1 MSIASPM
8 AEGSML
14 RLTSIPTDNGR
25 TIKGTG
31 GIPSNANST
40 GTVMRSTSLSNVR
53 APLTKA
59 SEVRQALAQ
68 LAIQSTDLDKLLQE
82 NLTKAQ
88 QSTLTSRQSLSNL
101 GRQTDLITDEARVLA
116 RRLKE
121 TGLTAERISESV
133 RRLDEESDR
142 IEKAAIWTAKV
153 GDLKAS
159 LLSMAA
165 AIEQRD
171 YATATQ
177 QCIRALSID
186 ENILHSRFA
195 AIMVPTSEYPDSPPV
210 QLLSMRKMLL
220 QVFIERFQ
228 HATEAKDTVEA
239 TKFFTMFPQIG
250 WTAEGLA
257 VYAQFARSMVRERG
271 KSIGELLG
279 NSRNNDTALRHAQIL
294 THLFENLA
302 SLIDQHQP
310 LVDSHYGQG
319 HFAEGVMPELQEECD
334 RLGKR
339 VCDTWYDERY
349 VRRKLEEAKAY
360 NFTFVA
366 SIGTSS
372 STAAAKRM
380 ANVGSRVVS
389 GFNIPG
395 RPGTP
400 QAAVVDDSPQVDTR
414 EVDKIV
420 GELAAMAASW
430 GTYKHFLTV
439 RLDSKES
446 RMQFHNSSNGETDD
460 LKDFRK
466 TSFDSRRHSPMSFTD
481 SSKHRISRVQQDGD
495 QDDQQKDLP
504 LSVIKKSQLG
514 VRMDELMQNV
524 YIPLES
530 WFLRCSIEKAH
541 RIDTP
546 DLTARPLITPLL
558 DDVFYLVRLV
568 LARAVSTSNLDV
580 LSTMSRNVRYIID
593 EDFIQAIVRSLDLVS
608 RTNSGSMV
616 VEGPRKDAASRE
628 IRSTF
633 GVYLNVLSTSADYL
647 TRILNE
653 LSEENQLRKQYGEK
667 DVAVAAS
674 TIQALSVLVP
684 RIRNIVRTHMDLF
697 FSTLLRARIR
707 QLVTES
713 LRDVSYVL
721 NEDDYAMAEEEASS
735 HGGSSI
741 FVRKLTRGWDQVIHA
756 VGYKD
761 LFISDNWEIL
771 LRLAIDT
778 LIQAWENWALN
789 VQYSELG
796 ALRFDKDVRTIS
808 TFLSSQSAT
817 GGLRERFGRLTHISY
832 LVNLDEDVSNHD
844 ENQASPSPSAIDPSP
859 MEIGNHTIRRNDNDE
874 DSIAWRLSVEE
885 VQQIRKRRVGW

>member
-1 MSIASPM
+1 MSIAGPIG
-8 AEGSML
+8 EGSSSL
-14 RLTSIPTDNGR
+14 RIASGSRENGR
-25 TIKGTG
+25 MNNGIG
-31 GIPSNANST
+31 GISPSVSGT
-40 GTVMRSTSLSNVR
+40 GTVMRATSTSNVR
-53 APLTKA
+53 LVPLTKA
-59 SEVRQALAQ
+59 NEVRQALSK
-68 LAIQSTDLDKLLQE
+68 LALQSEALDKSLE
-82 NLTKAQ
+82 DNLAKAQ
-88 QSTLTSRQSLSNL
+88 QSTFTSRQALSSL
-101 GRQTDLITDEARVLA
+101 GRQTHLITDEAKVLA

-121 TGLTAERISESV
+121 TGITAERISESV
-133 RRLDEESDR
+133 RRLDEESER
-142 IEKAAIWTAKV
+142 VEKAAIWTAKV

-171 YATATQ
+171 YETATQ

-186 ENILHSRFA
+186 QEILQSRFA
-195 AIMVPTSEYPDSPPV
+195 AIMVPTSEYPDPPPV

-220 QVFIERFQ
+220 QVFTERFQ
-228 HATEAKDTVEA
+228 QATETKDTIEA

-271 KSIGELLG
+271 KSIGDLLG
-279 NSRNNDTALRHAQIL
+279 NSRNNESALRHAQIL

-319 HFAEGVMPELQEECD
+319 YFAEGVMPELQEECD

-349 VRRKLEEAKAY
+349 VRRKLEEAKSY
-360 NFTFVA
+360 NFTYVA

-372 STAAAKRM
+372 SSNAAAKRM

-400 QAAVVDDSPQVDTR
+400 STPQNAAVDDTPQVDTR

-439 RLDSKES
+439 RLDTKVINTHSADA
-446 RMQFHNSSNGETDD
+446 SNVGTDD
-460 LKDFRK
+460 LKDFRR
-466 TSFDSRRHSPMSFTD
+466 SSLENRRVPLPHSMDPSRRR
-481 SSKHRISRVQQDGD
+481 SSQAQQEGEHDNEE
-495 QDDQQKDLP
+495 KNLP
-504 LSVIKKSQLG
+504 LGVIRKSQLG
-514 VRMDELMQNV
+514 VRVDELMQSV
-524 YIPLES
+524 YVPLES

-546 DLTARPLITPLL
+546 DLTARPLTTPLL

-568 LARAVSTSNLDV
+568 LARAVSTSNLDI

-633 GVYLNVLSTSADYL
+633 GVYLNVLSTSGDYL

-653 LSEENQLRKQYGEK
+653 LSQEYNLQKQYAEK
-667 DVAVAAS
+667 DVAIAAS

-707 QLVTES
+707 QLLSES
-713 LRDVSYVL
+713 LRDISYVL
-721 NEDDYAMAEEEASS
+721 NEDDYAIAEEEASS
-735 HGGSSI
+735 HGGTSL

-756 VGYKD
+756 VGYKE
-761 LFISDNWEIL
+761 LFTSDNWEVL

-778 LIQAWENWALN
+778 LVQAWETWTFN

-796 ALRFDKDVRTIS
+796 ALRFDKDVRTVS

-832 LVNLDEDVSNHD
+832 LVNLEEDVSTHD
-844 ENQASPSPSAIDPSP
+844 IDTSSASADKSNIAMEN
-859 MEIGNHTIRRNDNDE
+859 GNRNDE
-874 DSIAWRLSVEE
+874 DGIAWRLSAEE

>member
-1 MSIASPM
+1 MSVAGPIGEGSSLRIAS
-8 AEGSML
+8 GSKKNGNMD
-14 RLTSIPTDNGR
+14 RRSPSIS
-25 TIKGTG
+25 GTG
-31 GIPSNANST
+31 TA
-40 GTVMRSTSLSNVR
+40 MRSASTSNVR
-53 APLTKA
+53 PAPLTKA
-59 SEVRQALAQ
+59 SEVRQALAR
-68 LAIQSTDLDKLLQE
+68 LATQSAALDKALEDNLIQAQE
-82 NLTKAQ
+82 
-88 QSTLTSRQSLSNL
+88 STFTSRQALSGL

-121 TGLTAERISESV
+121 TGTTAERISESV
-133 RRLDEESDR
+133 RRLDEESER
-142 IEKAAIWTAKV
+142 VEKAAIWTEKV

-171 YATATQ
+171 YGTATQ

-186 ENILHSRFA
+186 EDILQSRFA
-195 AIMVPTSEYPDSPPV
+195 AIMVPTSEYPDPPPV

-220 QVFIERFQ
+220 QVFTERFQ
-228 HATEAKDTVEA
+228 QATEAKDTIEA

-279 NSRNNDTALRHAQIL
+279 NSRNNESALRHAQIL

-319 HFAEGVMPELQEECD
+319 YFAEGVMPELQEECD

-349 VRRKLEEAKAY
+349 VRRKLEEAKSY
-360 NFTFVA
+360 NFSYVP
-366 SIGTSS
+366 SIGTTAS

-380 ANVGSRVVS
+380 ANVGTRVVS

-400 QAAVVDDSPQVDTR
+400 STPQNAAADDAPQVDTR

-439 RLDSKES
+439 RLDTKETS
-446 RMQFHNSSNGETDD
+446 TPDVSNGGADD
-460 LKDFRK
+460 LKDFRR
-466 TSFDSRRHSPMSFTD
+466 SSLDNRRLSLLPALDPSKRRASQTQQEEEHDKQEKNSP
-481 SSKHRISRVQQDGD
+481 
-495 QDDQQKDLP
+495 LN
-504 LSVIKKSQLG
+504 VIKKSQLG
-514 VRMDELMQNV
+514 TKVDELMQNV
-524 YIPLES
+524 YVPLES

-546 DLTARPLITPLL
+546 DLTARPLTTPLL

-568 LARAVSTSNLDV
+568 LARAVSTSNLDI
-580 LSTMSRNVRYIID
+580 LSTMTRNVRYIID

-633 GVYLNVLSTSADYL
+633 GVYLNVLSTSGDYL

-653 LSEENQLRKQYGEK
+653 LSQEHNLQRQYAEK
-667 DVAVAAS
+667 DVAIASS

-707 QLVTES
+707 QLLSES

-721 NEDDYAMAEEEASS
+721 NEDDYAIAEEEASS
-735 HGGSSI
+735 HGGSSL

-761 LFISDNWEIL
+761 LFTSDNWEVL
-771 LRLAIDT
+771 LRLSIDA
-778 LIQAWENWALN
+778 LVQAWETWSFN

-796 ALRFDKDVRTIS
+796 ALRFDKDVRTVS

-832 LVNLDEDVSNHD
+832 LVNLDEEVSTND
-844 ENQASPSPSAIDPSP
+844 IDTSIASADQSNVG
-859 MEIGNHTIRRNDNDE
+859 IGGGNNTRNDDDN
-874 DSIAWRLSVEE
+874 IAWRLSAEE